1 MRFFL
6 KRKTKWLVASLLL
19 LTILTV
25 VSVFID
31 IRPKNV
37 IQFSRESG
45 FYEDSFYLEI
55 EERKGCTF
63 YYTLDGSRPDR
74 KSQKYTEA
82 ILVEDASKKP
92 NIYSARKDVSP
103 GLDEEVRQKY
113 GLTTTYM
120 VPEYPVD
127 KCTVIC
133 VAAYDEKNDLIAEA
147 TGVYFVGF
155 HEKSGF
161 DGIGKISLLTEPGN
175 LFDDETGIYV
185 IGKKDGKSAAM
196 EAESLENDANYLA
209 RGREWEKEAF
219 IDVFDPNGE
228 ELFSSRCGIRIH
240 GGATRV
246 IPQKSFSVF
255 AREEYGGKRKFAY
268 DLFGNGIGPHKF
280 ILSSGGND
288 DMVKVRDYIVQ
299 KMAAEAQLDIATMKM
314 FPCALFLNGEY
325 WGVYYVTESYN
336 ASYLS
341 DHYGVAE
348 DNVVMVKQKRA
359 GEIEVEDG
367 NAEDI
372 RLYHEMV
379 QYICSHDMRDDDAYH
394 KVCEMLDI
402 DSFVDYYAIQ
412 IYIGNHDWPENNVAL
427 WRTREKND
435 LNIWA
440 DGRWRYMLFDTN
452 HLSVCGDETAD
463 DLERAIAGDAVFASL
478 IRNEEVEQKFQER
491 MRQLG
496 SEIFASKKCE
506 EVLGRWYDEMNEP
519 VRRSDE
525 RFYDMTQIEEIS
537 YYIHSVISFFEE
549 RPAYMEKYMSEC
561 FEGKN

>member
-1 MRFFL
+1 MRGFL
-6 KRKTKWLVASLLL
+6 KRKTKWLGALLFL

-31 IRPKNV
+31 IGPKNI

-55 EERKGCTF
+55 EKRKECTF

-74 KSQKYTEA
+74 LSQKYTEP
-82 ILVEDASKKP
+82 ILVEDASKAD
-92 NIYSARKDVSP
+92 NVYSARKDVSP
-103 GLDEEVRQKY
+103 GLDEKVRQKY

-120 VPEYPVD
+120 VPEYSVD
-127 KCTVIC
+127 KCTVIR
-133 VAAYDEKNDLIAEA
+133 VAAYDAKDDLIAEE
-147 TGVYFVGF
+147 TGVYFIGF
-155 HEKSGF
+155 HEKSGY
-161 DGIGKISLLTEPGN
+161 DGIGKIALITEPEN
-175 LFDDETGIYV
+175 LFDDEAGIYV
-185 IGKKDGKSAAM
+185 IGKKDGGPAAM
-196 EAESLENDANYLA
+196 EAASLENDANYMA

-228 ELFSSRCGIRIH
+228 ELLSSRCGIRIH
-240 GGATRV
+240 GGVTRA
-246 IPQKSFSVF
+246 IPQKSFSVY
-255 AREEYGGKRKFAY
+255 AREEYGGKRKFEY
-268 DLFGNGIGPHKF
+268 DLFGNGTGPHKF

-299 KMAAEAQLDIATMKM
+299 GMAAEAQLDIATMKM

-348 DNVVMVKQKRA
+348 DNVVMVKQTSRA
-359 GEIEVEDG
+359 VEVEDG
-367 NAEDI
+367 NEEDI
-372 RLYHEMV
+372 QLYHEMV
-379 QYICSHDMRDDDAYH
+379 QYISSHDMRDEDAYH
-394 KVCEMLDI
+394 KACEMIDI
-402 DSFVDYYAIQ
+402 NNFIDYYAIQ
-412 IYIGNHDWPENNVAL
+412 IYIGNHDWPENNKAL

-463 DLERAIAGDAVFASL
+463 DLERAITRDAVFASL
-478 IRNEEVEQKFQER
+478 IRNEEVERKFQER
-491 MRQLG
+491 IRQLG
-496 SEIFASKKCE
+496 SEVFASENCE

-519 VRRSDE
+519 VKRSDE
-525 RFYDMTQIEEIS
+525 RFYDMSQIKDVS
-537 YYIHSVISFFEE
+537 YYISRIKTFFEE
-549 RPAYMEKYMSEC
+549 RPAYMEKYMSGC
-561 FEGKN
+561 FEGEN